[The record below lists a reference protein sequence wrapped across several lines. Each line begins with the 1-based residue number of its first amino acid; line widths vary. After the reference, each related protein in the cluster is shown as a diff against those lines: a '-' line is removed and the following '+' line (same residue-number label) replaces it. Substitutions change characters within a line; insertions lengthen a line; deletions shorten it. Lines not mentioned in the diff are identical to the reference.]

1 MKEDLKTIFYIG
13 LGAISETNDKMKEVK
28 ESLYDKGKELYEK
41 GLIANKELKHNIN
54 EAMKEHVTVVNAN
67 TSKEDILKNINSLS
81 EEDKASL
88 IKELNK
94 GVDSKN
100 EERKGSKKSAQQ
112 Y

>member
-28 ESLYDKGKELYEK
+28 DNLYDKGKELYEK
-41 GLIANKELKHNIN
+41 GLIANEELKHNIN
-54 EAMKEHVTVVNAN
+54 EAMKERVTVVNAN
-67 TSKEDILKNINSLS
+67 TSKEDILKNINALS

-94 GVDSKN
+94 GNDSKN
-100 EERKGSKKSAQQ
+100 EERKGSKKSAQ
-112 Y
+112 